1 MTPPR
6 LKALADAGIHS
17 PEDLVQTF
25 PRRYIDRSLVSLISQ
40 AGSID
45 TPITV
50 FGTVASVKT
59 IGFGAKMRLEVT
71 IQDGTGFLSGIWF
84 KGIVYFKD
92 RFKAG
97 QGAAFFGQAKRF
109 GKSVSMVHPDVEILD
124 NDGKPNTLTS
134 ILPMYPGTAFM
145 KKTYI
150 SGSVMQKWAR
160 QILNETPHEEMLP
173 ARILAKHGF
182 PERRHAYFHIHAPE
196 TLDQARLALR
206 RFKFEE
212 LFLFQMAMVRLK
224 RHVVEKREGPVI
236 GAPGDFTRRFFNES
250 LPFPLTEG
258 QKRALADIKHDMMSG
273 RQMNRLLQGDVGSGK
288 TVVAIGAML
297 MAADSGFQSAFM
309 APTEILAEQHART
322 LRKWLEPI
330 GVNVR
335 LLTGSSKTALRRDV
349 IGDVA
354 GGTAQILV
362 GTHALIQD
370 SVDFHKL
377 GLTVIDE
384 QHRFGV
390 EQRMK
395 LQQKGGMP
403 HLLGMSATPI
413 PRSLAMTVYS
423 DMDVSIM
430 KELPSGRKPVKTAI
444 RGEGKREDVYRF
456 LGEELER
463 GGQAYIIYPLIEESE
478 ASDLKDAT
486 LGFEQ
491 IKARFPGFE
500 AGLLHGR
507 LTQDDKDGIMARF
520 VKGDIRLLVST
531 TVVEVGVDVSN
542 ATVMIVEHAERFGL
556 SQLHQLRGRVGRGA
570 KDSYCILMA
579 GPKVSRDGR
588 ERLDTMARTNDGFEI
603 AEADLKL
610 RGPGDLLGTKQS
622 GVPEFKH
629 ADIVEDQDILM
640 LAKDT
645 AIDILEA
652 DPELRKPEHQ
662 ALKTAFEPFFRR
674 KAELFGK

>member
-1 MTPPR
+1 MTAPR
-6 LKALADAGIHS
+6 NKALAEAGIQT
-17 PEDLVQTF
+17 PDDLVFTF
-25 PRRYIDRSLVSLISQ
+25 PRRYIDRSMVSLISQ
-40 AGSID
+40 AGHIE

-50 FGTVASVKT
+50 FGTVVSSKT
-59 IGFGAKMRLEVT
+59 IGYGPKMRLEVT
-71 IQDGTGFLSGIWF
+71 IQDGSGYLNGVWF

-92 RFKAG
+92 RFKPG

-109 GKSVSMVHPDVEILD
+109 GKSVSMVHPDVEIMD
-124 NDGKPNTLTS
+124 SDGKPNTLTS

-150 SGSVMQKWAR
+150 SGAVMQKWVR
-160 QILNETPHEEMLP
+160 QVLNETRYDEMLP
-173 ARILAKHGF
+173 PSLLHSYGF
-182 PERRHAYFHIHAPE
+182 PDRMKALYHIHAPDD
-196 TLDQARLALR
+196 LKQADIALK

-224 RHVVEKREGPVI
+224 RDVIEKRDGPKF
-236 GAPGDFTRRFFNES
+236 GAPGEFTRRFFNES
-250 LPFPLTEG
+250 LPFPLTDG
-258 QKRALADIKHDMMSG
+258 QKQALADIKQDVMSG

-288 TVVAIGAML
+288 TVVAIGSML
-297 MAADSGFQSAFM
+297 MAADSGYQSAFM

-322 LRKWLEPI
+322 LRNWLEPI

-335 LLTGSSKTALRRDV
+335 LLTGSAKTALRRDV
-349 IGDVA
+349 IGDVS

-370 SVDFHKL
+370 GVDFHKL

-395 LQQKGGMP
+395 LQQKGVMP

-423 DMDVSIM
+423 DMDVSVM
-430 KELPSGRKPVKTAI
+430 KELPSGRKPVKTAV

-463 GGQAYIIYPLIEESE
+463 GGQVYIIYPLIEESE
-478 ASDLKDAT
+478 TSDLKDAT

-491 IKARFPGFE
+491 IKARFPGYE

-507 LTQDDKDGIMARF
+507 LSQEEKDGIMARF

-588 ERLDTMARTNDGFEI
+588 ERLDTMSRTNDGFEI
-603 AEADLKL
+603 AEVDLKL
-610 RGPGDLLGTKQS
+610 RGPGDMLGTKQS
-622 GVPEFKH
+622 GVPEFRH
-629 ADIVEDQDILM
+629 ADIVQDQDILLM
-640 LAKDT
+640 AKEM
-645 AIDILEA
+645 AIKLNDE
-652 DPELRKPEHQ
+652 DPELSKPENQ
-662 ALKTAFEPFFRR
+662 SLKAAFEPFFKR

>member
-6 LKALADAGIHS
+6 TKALAEAGIQT
-17 PEDLVQTF
+17 PDDLVFTF
-25 PRRYIDRSLVSLISQ
+25 PRRYIDRSMVSLISQ
-40 AGSID
+40 AGHIE

-50 FGTVASVKT
+50 FGTVVSSKT
-59 IGFGAKMRLEVT
+59 IGFGPKMRLEVT
-71 IQDGTGFLSGIWF
+71 IQDGSGYLNGVWF
-84 KGIVYFKD
+84 KGIGYFKD

-124 NDGKPNTLTS
+124 SDGKPNTLTS

-150 SGSVMQKWAR
+150 SGAVMQKWVR
-160 QILNETPHEEMLP
+160 QVLNETRYDEMLP
-173 ARILAKHGF
+173 PSLLHSYGF
-182 PERRHAYFHIHAPE
+182 PDRMKALYHIHAPDE
-196 TLDQARLALR
+196 LKQADIALK

-224 RHVVEKREGPVI
+224 RHVVEKREGPKLST
-236 GAPGDFTRRFFNES
+236 PGEFTRRFFNES

-258 QKRALADIKHDMMSG
+258 QIRALADIKQDMMSG

-297 MAADSGFQSAFM
+297 MAADSGYQSAMM

-322 LRKWLEPI
+322 LANWLDPI
-330 GVNVR
+330 GVKVR
-335 LLTGSSKTALRRDV
+335 LLTGSAKTALRRDV

-354 GGTAQILV
+354 GGTAHILV
-362 GTHALIQD
+362 GTHALIQEG
-370 SVDFHKL
+370 VDFQNL

-395 LQQKGGMP
+395 LQQKGVMP

-444 RGEGKREDVYRF
+444 RGEGKRDDVYRF
-456 LGEELER
+456 LSEELAR

-500 AGLLHGR
+500 AGLLHGK
-507 LTQDDKDGIMARF
+507 LSQEEKDGIMARF

-588 ERLDTMARTNDGFEI
+588 ERLDTMSRTNDGFEI
-603 AEADLKL
+603 AEVDLKL
-610 RGPGDLLGTKQS
+610 RGPGDMLGTKQS

-629 ADIVEDQDILM
+629 ADIVEDQDIL
-640 LAKDT
+640 LIAKET
-645 AIDILEA
+645 AMRLQTE
-652 DPELRKPEHQ
+652 DPELIKPEHQ
-662 ALKTAFEPFFRR
+662 ALKVAFEPFFKKR
-674 KAELFGK
+674 AELFGK

>member
-1 MTPPR
+1 MTAPR
-6 LKALADAGIHS
+6 AKALAEAGIQT
-17 PEDLVQTF
+17 PNDLVFTF
-25 PRRYIDRSLVSLISQ
+25 PRRYIDRSMVSLISQ
-40 AGSID
+40 AGHIE

-50 FGTVASVKT
+50 FGTVVSSKT
-59 IGFGAKMRLEVT
+59 IGLGSKMRLEVT
-71 IQDGTGFLSGIWF
+71 IQDGSGYLNGIWF
-84 KGIVYFKD
+84 KGIGYFKD

-109 GKSVSMVHPDVEILD
+109 GKSVSMVHPDVELMD
-124 NDGKPNTLTS
+124 SDGKPNTLTS

-150 SGSVMQKWAR
+150 SGAVMQKWVR
-160 QILNETPHEEMLP
+160 QVLNETRYDEMLP
-173 ARILAKHGF
+173 TSLLKTYGF
-182 PERRHAYFHIHAPE
+182 PDRMKALYHIHAPDD
-196 TLDQARLALR
+196 LKQADIALK

-224 RHVVEKREGPVI
+224 RDVIEKRDGPKF
-236 GAPGDFTRRFFNES
+236 GTPGEFTRRFFNES
-250 LPFPLTEG
+250 LPFPLTNG
-258 QKRALADIKHDMMSG
+258 QIQALADIKQDVMSG

-288 TVVAIGAML
+288 TVVAIGSML
-297 MAADSGFQSAFM
+297 MAADSGYQSAFM

-322 LRKWLEPI
+322 LRNWLEPI

-335 LLTGSSKTALRRDV
+335 LLTGSAKTALRRDV
-349 IGDVA
+349 IGDVS

-370 SVDFHKL
+370 DVDFHKL

-395 LQQKGGMP
+395 LQQKGVMP

-478 ASDLKDAT
+478 VSDLKDAT

-507 LTQDDKDGIMARF
+507 LSQEEKDGVMARF

-588 ERLDTMARTNDGFEI
+588 ERLDTMSRTNDGFEI
-603 AEADLKL
+603 AEVDLKL
-610 RGPGDLLGTKQS
+610 RGPGDMLGTKQS
-622 GVPEFKH
+622 GVPEFRH
-629 ADIVEDQDILM
+629 ADIVQDQDILLM
-640 LAKDT
+640 AKEM
-645 AIDILEA
+645 AIKLNDA
-652 DPELRKPEHQ
+652 DPELSKPENQ
-662 ALKTAFEPFFRR
+662 ALKAAFEPFFKR

>member
-6 LKALADAGIHS
+6 TKALAEAGIQT
-17 PEDLVQTF
+17 PDDLVFTF

-40 AGSID
+40 AGHIE

-50 FGTVASVKT
+50 FGTVVGSKT
-59 IGFGAKMRLEVT
+59 IGYGPKMRLEVT
-71 IQDGTGFLSGIWF
+71 IQDGSGYLNGVWF
-84 KGIVYFKD
+84 KGITYFKD
-92 RFKAG
+92 RFKPG

-109 GKSVSMVHPDVEILD
+109 GKSVSMVHPDVEIMD
-124 NDGKPNTLTS
+124 SDGKPNTLTS

-150 SGSVMQKWAR
+150 SGAVMQKWVR
-160 QILNETPHEEMLP
+160 QVLNETRYDEMLP
-173 ARILAKHGF
+173 PSLLHSYGF
-182 PERRHAYFHIHAPE
+182 PDRMKALFHIHAPDD
-196 TLDQARLALR
+196 LKQADIALK

-224 RHVVEKREGPVI
+224 RDVIEKRDGPTF
-236 GAPGDFTRRFFNES
+236 GPPGEFTRRFFNES
-250 LPFPLTEG
+250 LPFPLTDG
-258 QKRALADIKHDMMSG
+258 QKQALADIKQDVMSG

-288 TVVAIGAML
+288 TVVAIGSML
-297 MAADSGFQSAFM
+297 MAADSGYQSAFM
-309 APTEILAEQHART
+309 TPTEILAEQHART
-322 LRKWLEPI
+322 LRNWLEPI

-335 LLTGSSKTALRRDV
+335 LLTGSAKTALRRDV
-349 IGDVA
+349 IGDVS

-370 SVDFHKL
+370 GVDFHKL

-395 LQQKGGMP
+395 LQQKGVMP

-430 KELPSGRKPVKTAI
+430 KELPSGRKPVKTAV

-463 GGQAYIIYPLIEESE
+463 GGQVYIIYPLIEESE
-478 ASDLKDAT
+478 TSDLKDAT

-491 IKARFPGFE
+491 IKARFPGYE
-500 AGLLHGR
+500 VGLLHGR
-507 LTQDDKDGIMARF
+507 LSQEEKDGIMARF

-588 ERLDTMARTNDGFEI
+588 ERLDTMSRTNDGFEI
-603 AEADLKL
+603 AEVDLKL
-610 RGPGDLLGTKQS
+610 RGPGDMLGTKQS
-622 GVPEFKH
+622 GVPEFRH
-629 ADIVEDQDILM
+629 ADIVQDQDILLM
-640 LAKDT
+640 AKEM
-645 AIDILEA
+645 AIKLNDE

-662 ALKTAFEPFFRR
+662 ALKAAFEPFFKR

>member
-6 LKALADAGIHS
+6 LKALAEAGIQT
-17 PEDLVQTF
+17 PDDLVFTF

-40 AGSID
+40 AGHID

-50 FGTVASVKT
+50 FGTVVSSKT
-59 IGFGAKMRLEVT
+59 IGFGPKMRLEVT
-71 IQDGTGFLSGIWF
+71 IQDGSGYLNGVWF

-109 GKSVSMVHPDVEILD
+109 GKSVSMVHPDVEIMD
-124 NDGKPNTLTS
+124 SDGKPNTLTS

-150 SGSVMQKWAR
+150 SGAVMQKWVR
-160 QILNETPHEEMLP
+160 QVLNETRYDEILP
-173 ARILAKHGF
+173 PSLLHSHGF
-182 PERRHAYFHIHAPE
+182 PDRMKALYHIHAPDD
-196 TLDQARLALR
+196 LKQADIALK

-224 RHVVEKREGPVI
+224 RDVIEKRDGPKFD
-236 GAPGDFTRRFFNES
+236 APGEFTRRFFNES
-250 LPFPLTEG
+250 LPFPLTDG
-258 QKRALADIKHDMMSG
+258 QKQALADIKQDVMSG

-288 TVVAIGAML
+288 TVVAIGSML
-297 MAADSGFQSAFM
+297 MAADSGYQSAFM

-322 LRKWLEPI
+322 LRNWLEPI

-335 LLTGSSKTALRRDV
+335 LLTGSAKTALRRDV

-370 SVDFHKL
+370 GVDFHKL

-395 LQQKGGMP
+395 LEQKGVMP

-463 GGQAYIIYPLIEESE
+463 GGQVYIIYPLIEESE
-478 ASDLKDAT
+478 TSDLKDAT

-491 IKARFPGFE
+491 IKARFPGYE
-500 AGLLHGR
+500 VGLLHGR
-507 LTQDDKDGIMARF
+507 LTQEDKDGIMARF

-588 ERLDTMARTNDGFEI
+588 ERLDTMSRTNDGFEI
-603 AEADLKL
+603 AEVDLKL
-610 RGPGDLLGTKQS
+610 RGPGDMLGTKQS
-622 GVPEFKH
+622 GVPEFRH
-629 ADIVEDQDILM
+629 ADIVQDQDILLM
-640 LAKDT
+640 AKDM
-645 AIDILEA
+645 AIKLNDE
-652 DPELRKPEHQ
+652 DPELRKSENQ
-662 ALKTAFEPFFRR
+662 ALKAAFEPFFRR